1 MRHRFTAPG
10 PDRLVR
16 VVRSALGASR
26 AAAEAL
32 VRGGAVL
39 VDGQVRSRPEQ
50 LVTPGA
56 VIEVRTAS
64 APVASPLV
72 ERYRDRW
79 LVAVDKPAGLPT
91 QAGREGGD
99 AHVVGLLSAVDP
111 YVALHH
117 RLDQPASG
125 LVLLAVDPAANAGL
139 ARAFQRHEVRRSY
152 LAVVL
157 GDPGESGRW
166 TAPVEGQPAATR
178 WTRLA
183 QGEGMSVLAL
193 ELETGRCH
201 QIRVHAAGVG
211 APIVGD
217 RRHGGAVG
225 RAWPRLALHA
235 ASLALTHPVTGRTVA
250 IRSPVPDDLLP
261 LIVRAGWRAMDD
273 AGTADRDPR
282 PDQPAPSPE
291 SEG

>member
-10 PDRLVR
+10 PDRLAR
-16 VVRSALGASR
+16 VVRGALGSSR
-26 AAAEAL
+26 AAAETL
-32 VRGGAVL
+32 VRSGAVV
-39 VDGQVRSRPEQ
+39 VDGQVRTWPEQ
-50 LVTPGA
+50 RVEAGA
-56 VIEVRTAS
+56 VIEVRTSS
-64 APVASPLV
+64 APVAAPLV

-99 AHVVGLLSAVDP
+99 THVVGLLSAVERT
-111 YVALHH
+111 VSLHH

-139 ARAFQRHEVRRSY
+139 ARAFRSHEVRRSY

-157 GDPGESGRW
+157 GDPGASGRW
-166 TAPVEGQPAATR
+166 SEPVDGQPAATR
-178 WTRLA
+178 WTRVGR
-183 QGEGMSVLAL
+183 GEGMSTLAL

-201 QIRVHAAGVG
+201 QIRVHAAGAG

-235 ASLALTHPVTGRTVA
+235 AALDLRHPVPGRPLS
-250 IRSPVPDDLLP
+250 IRSPVPDDLAP
-261 LIVRAGWRAMDD
+261 LIVRAGWRAM
-273 AGTADRDPR
+273 AEEGISGRDPR
-282 PDQPAPSPE
+282 PDGAAGLPE
-291 SEG
+291 NEG